1 MRPAQA
7 NPVTDEPQLDAPD
20 LALAWRPSARRLAGD
35 AGWILAG
42 QILAVICA
50 LATLAVWAKYLRPD
64 ELGFMALV
72 VAFASVLVGVV
83 SGPILQ
89 ALVVGY
95 AHHDKHGNARAYR
108 WTTARFLRRHLL
120 FVSAGVLLL
129 TFPASYLLEVNAF
142 VLMAIIP
149 LFVIDSLREYERMLF
164 SCVGRQR
171 VVSAI
176 NVIDVW
182 TRLLAVWA
190 GLELFGGSAEV
201 AILSTTGGALLAFL
215 AISMMFGRVAYPGVQ
230 LPGSPLHE
238 EIRAEIV
245 HIAAPLAPSAIL
257 GNLSEMTNRYVIGAT
272 MSLHAAGIFVM
283 AYGLVKRPYGM
294 VRDVGAVV
302 MMPILSRAHASG
314 SPADVRRARL
324 LWLGTMAAVCAT
336 GGLLFYWLGGLIV
349 ALLLNDSYGD
359 VAGLLPLLAIGIAL
373 YNMAWVLDDFAICER
388 RSRAVLVNRAADFAV
403 NLLLLVVLT
412 STMGLTGAA
421 WALAGGSI
429 AHLLVATWNILR
441 SPARLPERSAS

>member
-1 MRPAQA
+1 M
-7 NPVTDEPQLDAPD
+7 TDEPQLDAPD
-20 LALAWRPSARRLAGD
+20 LALASRPSARRLAGD

-50 LATLAVWAKYLRPD
+50 LATLAIWAKYLRPD

-89 ALVVGY
+89 ALVVGF
-95 AHHDKHGNARAYR
+95 AHHDRDGNAAAYR
-108 WTTARFLRRHLL
+108 WTTARYLRRQLI
-120 FVSAGVLLL
+120 FISAGVLLL
-129 TFPASYLLEVNAF
+129 AFPAAYLLEVNAF

-171 VVSAI
+171 VVSSV

-182 TRLLAVWA
+182 TRFFAVWG

-201 AILSTTGGALLAFL
+201 AIISSTAGALLAFL
-215 AISMMFGRVAYPGVQ
+215 AISLMFKRVAYPAVHRE
-230 LPGSPLHE
+230 GSRLHE
-238 EIRAEIV
+238 EITAEIV
-245 HIAAPLAPSAIL
+245 HIAAPLVPSAIL

-314 SPADVRRARL
+314 TPADVRRVRL
-324 LWLGTMAAVCAT
+324 LWLGAMAMVCTT
-336 GGLLFYWLGGLIV
+336 GGFLFYWLSDLIV
-349 ALLLNDSYGD
+349 ALLLSDSYD
-359 VAGLLPLLAIGIAL
+359 AVSGLLPLLAIGIAL

-388 RSRAVLVNRAADFAV
+388 RSRAVLVSRTVDFAV
-403 NLLLLVVLT
+403 NLVLLVVLT
-412 STMGLTGAA
+412 STMGLIGAA

-429 AHLLVATWNILR
+429 AHLLVSAWNVLR
-441 SPARLPERSAS
+441 SPARSLAEPAS